1 MYSDSFA
8 LREGSRPKIFFRLS
22 FFQEYPV
29 GDWPADEESSGGE
42 KDYPDT
48 PDTPP
53 TSGHSS
59 YNVFEFDAEM
69 DLRRRAVFAARDGE
83 EVTLQAHTYY

>member
-1 MYSDSFA
+1 MYSDSFV

-22 FFQEYPV
+22 FLQEYPV

-48 PDTPP
+48 PGTPP
-53 TSGHSS
+53 TSEHSS